1 MVLALLSAP
10 AFAQGAVDVTVPS
23 SASEPFTQAALLAAK
38 GLSFKPATQSGAPI
52 SVVLAYRYR
61 FEAPV
66 LISADAGEVALF

>member
-23 SASEPFTQAALLAAK
+23 SASEPFTHAALLAAK

-52 SVVLAYRYR
+52 SVVLAYR